1 MSKYLSIK
9 ILRYAAL
16 YKDIRYAATSIKSAN
31 VQKITLKYK
40 NVLQSVSHF
49 DD

>member
-9 ILRYAAL
+9 IFRYATL
-16 YKDIRYAATSIKSAN
+16 YKNIRYAATSIESAHL
-31 VQKITLKYK
+31 QKITLKYK
-40 NVLQSVSHF
+40 NVLQSVSHL